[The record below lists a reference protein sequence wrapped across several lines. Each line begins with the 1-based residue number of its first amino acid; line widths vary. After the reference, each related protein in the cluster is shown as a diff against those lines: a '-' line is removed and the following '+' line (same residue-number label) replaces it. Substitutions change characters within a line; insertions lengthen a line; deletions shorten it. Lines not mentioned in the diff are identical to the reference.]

1 MLKQVA
7 LLLITASLTT
17 VAPLFSSAVS
27 AEPTRQAQPSQIAQ
41 ADRLAPP
48 ELKSVVTGLDAA
60 ANKRDI
66 NAVMQ
71 FYASNF
77 SHSDGLTRDQLKEFL
92 QELWQRYAQLKY
104 STEIVKWEQQG
115 DKIVAETVT
124 QIDGVKSKKDGD
136 FKITASLAS
145 SQVYQKVNGKWQVV
159 SQTILSEK
167 SSMTSGSEP
176 PKVELRVPD
185 QIGVGRQYALDA
197 IVIEPLGNN
206 LLLGA
211 AVEEAVNARNYM
223 KDATIDLEPLR
234 AGGVFKI
241 GQAPFKEGDRWISVV
256 LVRETGITI
265 ESQRLRV
272 STNFTGNQYTPLPE
286 YGTTPSRVRPNPNDR
301 SSS

>member
-7 LLLITASLTT
+7 LLLVSASLTT
-17 VAPLFSSAVS
+17 FAPVFNSAVM
-27 AEPTRQAQPSQIAQ
+27 AKPTPQIQPSTLAQTDRQAP
-41 ADRLAPP
+41 ADLTS
-48 ELKSVVTGLDAA
+48 LITGLDAA

-71 FYASNF
+71 FYATNF

-92 QELWQRYAQLKY
+92 QELWQRYAQIKY
-104 STEIVKWEQQG
+104 RTEVVKWEQQG

-124 QIDGVKSKKDGD
+124 QIEGVKSKKDGD
-136 FKITASLAS
+136 YKLAATLTS
-145 SQVYQKVNGKWQVV
+145 SQVYQKVSGKWQVV

-167 SSMTSGSEP
+167 SSMTSGTEP
-176 PKVELRVPD
+176 PNVQLRVPD

-197 IVIEPLGNN
+197 IVTEPLGTN

-211 AVEEAVNARNYM
+211 AVEEDVNPKNYL

-265 ESQRLRV
+265 ASQRLKV

-286 YGTTPSRVRPNPNDR
+286 FGTTPSRVRPNPNDR
-301 SSS
+301 SST